1 MTPDRLAPAPPVP
14 ALRRPSRAPRRARS
28 VVPTRYE
35 HALDAAGGLATVMAW
50 ASRHARQAVDPRD
63 ERERTVVD
71 VSAGVAGPALTAWVL
86 WLMRQAQRDGV
97 RRLYFLSRD
106 GQILLDIARRLERTL
121 KTGLDL
127 RYLYGSRRAFYL
139 AGNPERT
146 LADAARQEVCTA
158 DELAAALGLPVERL
172 TALAP
177 GLGRAAG
184 RPPDPREWSRLVAE
198 LRGDAFAAAVAES
211 AAATRQALLAYL
223 DQEDWNDG
231 TPSALVDVGWRG
243 TSARA
248 LADALPA
255 TYPMPERLYYF
266 GLLEDAHEKAGP
278 DLAPLMAAWFFDAAR
293 GTGRLPYMRGT
304 ISLVELF
311 CSGDHGPVLGFAS
324 RDGVAGPVFGGERSA
339 AAPWGLDLVRRTV
352 SAFAD
357 AVAAALANDE
367 ADPEAD
373 VRAAVD
379 GVLRA
384 FWLRPTPAEARHWGS
399 FPVECSFS
407 SALSYP
413 LAEPLGARSLVRLLR
428 RGGLRPRASWGEG
441 TAALSAWPIRAALEA
456 GWWLRDRLRA
466 RAPDA
471 INSNPHIFLDRS
483 GATKG

>member
-1 MTPDRLAPAPPVP
+1 MTPTLLAPAPP
-14 ALRRPSRAPRRARS
+14 AQRRPSWAPRPERS
-28 VVPTRYE
+28 AAPTRYE
-35 HALDAAGGLATVMAW
+35 HALDAAGGLAAVMAG
-50 ASRHARQAVDPRD
+50 ASRHARQAAAPRD

-106 GQILLDIARRLERTL
+106 GQILLDVARRLERTL
-121 KTGLDL
+121 RTGLDL

-146 LADAARQEVCTA
+146 LADAAHMEVCTA
-158 DELAAALGLPVERL
+158 DELAAALGLPVGRL
-172 TALAP
+172 VELAP
-177 GLGRAAG
+177 GLGRADG
-184 RPPDPREWSRLVAE
+184 RPPDARAWSRLAE
-198 LRGDAFAAAVAES
+198 ALRGDAFAAAVAES

-248 LADALPA
+248 LAEALPA
-255 TYPMPERLYYF
+255 GCSMPEQLYYF

-278 DLAPLMAAWFFDAAR
+278 DLAPAMAAWFFDAAR

-311 CSGDHGPVLGFAS
+311 CSGDHGPVLGFAVEG
-324 RDGVAGPVFGGERSA
+324 GVAGPVFGGERSA

-357 AVAAALANDE
+357 AASAALANGE

-379 GVLRA
+379 DVLRA
-384 FWLRPTPAEARHWGS
+384 FWLHPTQAEARHWGS

-413 LAEPLGARSLVRLLR
+413 LASPLGARSLVRLFR

-441 TAALSAWPIRAALEA
+441 TAALSAWPVRAALHV
-456 GWWLRDRLRA
+456 GWRVRDGLRRLRA
-466 RAPDA
+466 PRE
-471 INSNPHIFLDRS
+471 
-483 GATKG
+483 